1 MPKKRVTVD
10 RLRKVS
16 LEEIPAI
23 KAAFKLIG
31 GDYVPRFV
39 YRGSRKDAQGSMT
52 LKRHATHATMYLM
65 KMEKVS
71 G

>member
-1 MPKKRVTVD
+1 MAKKTVE
-10 RLRKVS
+10 RLRNVS

-31 GDYVPRFV
+31 GKFSPRFV
-39 YRGSRKDAQGSMT
+39 YRGSRKDALGSMT

-65 KMEKVS
+65 KKV
-71 G
+71 